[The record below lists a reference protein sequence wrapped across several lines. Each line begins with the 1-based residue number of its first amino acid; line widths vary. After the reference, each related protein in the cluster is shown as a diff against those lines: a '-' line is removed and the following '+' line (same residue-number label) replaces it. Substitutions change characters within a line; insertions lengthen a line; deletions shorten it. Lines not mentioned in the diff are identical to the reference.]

1 MSMTSQLNSLSNMVK
16 NMNAQNVCDAKC
28 QERKKTEELR
38 KTYIK
43 AKQNAQNAQPNLD
56 RAEKDYVTASR
67 GAAFYSKLQGAKFK
81 KQAQKQVKDW
91 NDYIEPKWKDI
102 ENKILYYKGLFPYKD
117 NVKVVYDNYKDKY
130 STLVN
135 QVQNTTNKKN
145 VNYRL
150 AHFYNYNT
158 SVVNSLLWWLKVI
171 YWIFYVIMVVLFIV
185 KRQFKDV
192 KTWPFIL
199 IAGLFPLF
207 FEYGLSW
214 KNPFK
219 KEISKIPSIYETVFD
234 YFKHTKID
242 NIYFIFFTLIIL
254 TILIFTFFSKLPYN

>member
-1 MSMTSQLNSLSNMVK
+1 MQNFQNYPINSQKFWASILKES
-16 NMNAQNVCDAKC
+16 
-28 QERKKTEELR
+28 KKR
-38 KTYIK
+38 
-43 AKQNAQNAQPNLD
+43 
-56 RAEKDYVTASR
+56 R
-67 GAAFYSKLQGAKFK
+67 
-81 KQAQKQVKDW
+81 
-91 NDYIEPKWKDI
+91 
-102 ENKILYYKGLFPYKD
+102 KILYYKGLYPYQD

-135 QVQNTTNKKN
+135 EVQNTTNKKN

-158 SVVNSLLWWLKVI
+158 SVVNSLLWWLKGI
-171 YWIFYVIMVVLFIV
+171 YWFFFVIMAVLFIV

-207 FEYGLSW
+207 FEYGISW

-219 KEISKIPSIYETVFD
+219 KEISKIPSIYEMIFD
-234 YFKHTKID
+234 TFKHARID

-254 TILIFTFFSKLPYN
+254 TILVFTFFSKLPYN